1 MPYPIQKGTGF
12 TEAERYL
19 QRLCSSSFLSLWSY
33 PSVFRDQG
41 DGNGKEVCDL
51 LVVFGDDV
59 LIFADKQCA
68 FSRSANLQL
77 DWSRWFKRAVL
88 GNVRQLFGAERW
100 IRDFPNRLFL
110 DPACKQRFPVQ
121 IPARESARFH
131 RIVVAHGVKERCREE
146 LGSGS
151 GLLIIPGIAGDEHY
165 KDSGK
170 GIRPFA
176 VGTID
181 SSSRVVHVLDDQALE
196 TTMRTLDTVSDF
208 VTYLRRKE
216 EFIASGALASAASE
230 QELLAYYLLNVNDHH
245 EHYFEVPPR
254 TSLTLI
260 EGLWDQL
267 CADPRW
273 RAEIERNRVSYFWDE
288 VIERFSVHVLAGT
301 EYFTSG
307 FEGAETVLHFMA
319 REGRARRRYLSL
331 SLGDF
336 LKQTKHTT
344 YAARVVLPQNAERLY
359 YVFVHA
365 SRPDGV
371 TEGEYR
377 IARLNML
384 KAYCAVTKFMNQD
397 AQYVVGIATCADSRQ
412 DCSEDAI
419 ALDCREWSEEQ
430 NAEAKR
436 FQSEIGLLTQTRQTR
451 MAEEELFRKVLPI
464 AEQVKGNQRNLPC
477 PCGSGRKYKKCH
489 GLN

>member
-1 MPYPIQKGTGF
+1 M
-12 TEAERYL
+12 
-19 QRLCSSSFLSLWSY
+19 
-33 PSVFRDQG
+33 
-41 DGNGKEVCDL
+41 
-51 LVVFGDDV
+51 
-59 LIFADKQCA
+59 
-68 FSRSANLQL
+68 
-77 DWSRWFKRAVL
+77 
-88 GNVRQLFGAERW
+88 
-100 IRDFPNRLFL
+100 IRDFPYRLFL

-131 RIVVAHGVKERCREE
+131 RIVVAHGVTERCREE

-181 SSSRVVHVLDDQALE
+181 SRSRSVHVLDDQALE
-196 TTMRTLDTVSDF
+196 TTMRTLDSVSDF

-230 QELLAYYLLNVNDHH
+230 QELLAYYLLNVNEDQ

-288 VIERFSVHVLAGT
+288 VIERFSVHALAGT

-307 FEGAETVLHFMA
+307 FEGAESVLHFMA

-331 SLGDF
+331 SFGDF

-344 YAARVVLPQNAERLY
+344 YAARVVLPQNADRLY

-419 ALDCREWSEEQ
+419 ALDCREWSEAR

-451 MAEEELFRKVLPI
+451 MTEEELFRKVLPI